1 MSRVA
6 GTEGLIKS
14 PMFYPEQTKENR
26 KTLRKNMTEE
36 ERILWSTLKKYFP
49 QYKFRKQA
57 GIGKFIADFYC
68 TEKKL
73 IIELDGAQHLENA
86 EYDSQREDFMN
97 SLGLTTIRFWNE
109 DIRKNLNGVLMEIE
123 HLLMK

>member
-1 MSRVA
+1 
-6 GTEGLIKS
+6 
-14 PMFYPEQTKENR
+14 
-26 KTLRKNMTEE
+26 MTEE